1 MISKKQKHVG
11 ITQINNIME
20 DEYYID
26 ITEEEL
32 EELSSVSEFRRFFN
46 TLTEMHE
53 LTDLTN
59 LKQYLLDVGRNECYL
74 IVQQYENR

>member
-1 MISKKQKHVG
+1 
-11 ITQINNIME
+11 ME
-20 DEYYID
+20 NEYYID

>member
-1 MISKKQKHVG
+1 
-11 ITQINNIME
+11 ME

-26 ITEEEL
+26 ITEQEL
-32 EELSSVSEFRRFFN
+32 EQLSSVSEFRKFFN

-59 LKQYLLDVGRNECYL
+59 LKQYLLDVNKHECYL
-74 IVQQYENR
+74 IVQQYEDR